1 MAPQI
6 YLKLP
11 GGTHWRVK
19 KPPNCSGE
27 MKHFT
32 KIRNSSTPPR
42 AKHAAVPSSSSV
54 PPPLS
59 EKTPNPKLKPK
70 KKQKT
75 NPLAAMHVLV
85 NPLEIVPGRCGPP
98 ALRSRIPST
107 SRHCVLSRSS
117 GLRALKR
124 KFRRKVL
131 MATVQAHRRAVSREE
146 LVKALLFATQK
157 KLRAKIWS
165 KLRRWLAA
173 RGLESRVN
181 KLAARGLG
189 RFTRIHIN

>member
-1 MAPQI
+1 MWLVITCLTETRAHSVAPQI
-6 YLKLP
+6 HLKLP

-59 EKTPNPKLKPK
+59 EKTPNPKLTPT
-70 KKQKT
+70 QKT

-85 NPLEIVPGRCGPP
+85 NPLEIVPGRGGPP
-98 ALRSRIPST
+98 ALRSRVRPFHPPRGTACCLAAAAWGRCRGSSAGKCSWQPCKLT
-107 SRHCVLSRSS
+107 GVLYPERN
-117 GLRALKR
+117 
-124 KFRRKVL
+124 
-131 MATVQAHRRAVSREE
+131 
-146 LVKALLFATQK
+146 
-157 KLRAKIWS
+157 WS
-165 KLRRWLAA
+165 KLCYSQKKSGPRSGQSFVD
-173 RGLESRVN
+173 GLPREAWSPES
-181 KLAARGLG
+181 
-189 RFTRIHIN
+189 IN

>member
-1 MAPQI
+1 
-6 YLKLP
+6 
-11 GGTHWRVK
+11 
-19 KPPNCSGE
+19 
-27 MKHFT
+27 
-32 KIRNSSTPPR
+32 
-42 AKHAAVPSSSSV
+42 
-54 PPPLS
+54 
-59 EKTPNPKLKPK
+59 
-70 KKQKT
+70 
-75 NPLAAMHVLV
+75 MHVLV

-131 MATVQAHRRAVSREE
+131 MATVQAHRRAASREE
-146 LVKALLFATQK
+146 LVKALLFATHK

-181 KLAARGLG
+181 KLAAGGLG
-189 RFTRIHIN
+189 RFTPIHIN